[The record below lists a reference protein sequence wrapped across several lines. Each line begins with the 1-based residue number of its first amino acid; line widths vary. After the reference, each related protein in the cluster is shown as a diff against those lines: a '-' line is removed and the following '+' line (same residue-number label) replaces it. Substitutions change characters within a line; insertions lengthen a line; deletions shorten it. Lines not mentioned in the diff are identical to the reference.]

1 LVLFFK
7 KELLPRLTLPQL
19 SARRLKLF
27 NTVVET
33 ALNIICIT
41 GPVPGI
47 VTATVSHQDDVRA
60 VVLEVAPHPA
70 GGWHARL
77 LNSAA
82 WGLRC
87 HTVPTAIMLEAA
99 EVFADTSMMLAAD

>member
-1 LVLFFK
+1 
-7 KELLPRLTLPQL
+7 
-19 SARRLKLF
+19 
-27 NTVVET
+27 
-33 ALNIICIT
+33 
-41 GPVPGI
+41 
-47 VTATVSHQDDVRA
+47 
-60 VVLEVAPHPA
+60 
-70 GGWHARL
+70 L